1 MLTGTETQYYTG
13 ALQQVLW
20 PHLQST
26 IYWMTSGRLLSFFS
40 QPVSSVFKKQ
50 VRFFCFKSLV
60 VAGGTRNGRPVVRV
74 SSLEKV

>member
-1 MLTGTETQYYTG
+1 MLTGTERQYYTG
-13 ALQQVLW
+13 ALQQVLR

-40 QPVSSVFKKQ
+40 KPVSSVFKKE

-60 VAGGTRNGRPVVRV
+60 VARGARNGRPVVRV